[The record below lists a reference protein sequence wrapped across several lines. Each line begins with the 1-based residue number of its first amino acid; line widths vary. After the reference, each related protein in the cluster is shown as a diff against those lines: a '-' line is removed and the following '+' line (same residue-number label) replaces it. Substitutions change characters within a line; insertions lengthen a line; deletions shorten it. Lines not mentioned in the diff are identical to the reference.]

1 MLATLALAVALT
13 TTPQTAPPVT
23 PQTHPAPAALA
34 GAEPSPDCGGMR
46 ELIGGADARMQC
58 VTAPMERISDLA
70 LAFAAEARRNGWTPI
85 GGAANALW
93 MQKPAADGQCE
104 RMTIVGFW
112 DFRIHPEPLVGVP
125 GYVGVLLQP
134 NQACQTLPLA
144 SATPPPPT
152 AQ

>member
-1 MLATLALAVALT
+1 MLAALALAAVLT
-13 TTPQTAPPVT
+13 TGPQTAPQAAP
-23 PQTHPAPAALA
+23 PAHPAPTALA

-58 VTAPMERISDLA
+58 VTAPMERVGDLA
-70 LAFAAEARRNGWTPI
+70 LAFASEARRNGWAPVGGTP
-85 GGAANALW
+85 NALW

-104 RMTIVGFW
+104 RMTIIGFW
-112 DFRIHPEPLVGVP
+112 DFRLHPEPLAGVP

-134 NQACQTLPLA
+134 NQACQTLPPA